1 MSMIARSADAGDR
14 VRRDTGN
21 PKPVRVLVVDDNRDM
36 RAFICIALQRAG
48 FETAVAGDG
57 ERALALQHR
66 QPADVLITDIY
77 MPELDGLEL
86 IQQFRARFPGTR
98 IVAISGGGTVAHADF
113 LHVAA
118 EIGAAAV
125 LHKPFATETL
135 VKTVQGLAAR

>member
-1 MSMIARSADAGDR
+1 MTASGARR
-14 VRRDTGN
+14 K
-21 PKPVRVLVVDDNRDM
+21 PKLLRVLVVDDNPDM
-36 RAFICIALQRAG
+36 RASICVALERAG

-57 ERALALQHR
+57 QRALALQNR

-86 IQQFRARFPGTR
+86 IQQFKARFPRTQV
-98 IVAISGGGTVAHADF
+98 IAMSGGGTVARANF

-118 EIGAAAV
+118 EIGAQAI

-135 VKTVQGLAAR
+135 VKTVLGLAER

>member
-1 MSMIARSADAGDR
+1 MTASGARRS
-14 VRRDTGN
+14 
-21 PKPVRVLVVDDNRDM
+21 PKPVRVLVVDDNPDM
-36 RAFICIALQRAG
+36 RAFICIALERAG

-57 ERALALQHR
+57 ERALALQNR

-86 IQQFRARFPGTR
+86 IQQFKARFPRTQV
-98 IVAISGGGTVAHADF
+98 VAMSGGGTVARANF

-118 EIGAAAV
+118 EIGAQAV